1 MVVHT
6 PSSGAP
12 FLPTPDP
19 PHGSAAA
26 PSPPPWAAGTFAR
39 PPSSHSMRRDVRDDY
54 YDARGRSPHGSG
66 PRGPYPHEYRDRDWD
81 RDRDR
86 DWDRERDWDHRDRDR
101 DRDRAP
107 LIDSYRSAPLPP
119 RGTSSVDRYDPRDR
133 DRDRGDWLP
142 PMRDRDR
149 YPPPPPPPGPR
160 GSYPEDWDAPPPP
173 PSRMI
178 DRYRS
183 SDRDRD
189 ATLPPSSRTRSYS
202 GARPLL
208 DEYPRSRTSSGVLP
222 ESALL
227 LSPTP
232 GVDIDPIPAPT
243 PMPVPTPVPE
253 KYVPPPPA
261 LFGEM
266 WKALGDPAKQSK
278 KEPPRRTNGV
288 MPGESSCKIT
298 PTDPRI
304 AAQAVPRLLQSH
316 RFHNRALLRTQIQ
329 RDPSVTYLP
338 TFVTVAN
345 LDPTLDP
352 AGVRAMFA
360 ECGPIEYT
368 RVELHPAN
376 GMSLGIARIK
386 FHSTAATNDCVRR
399 FDARPM
405 RDGTFLRVESDV
417 TGQTFRMLV
426 QEAYSRPPPAPP
438 GTAPAGPPSADATPG
453 GMPKD
458 LRSSRTSRPS
468 ARDSDAKRRKPAN
481 GTTRSPPPTPH
492 ERDPYANDALVP
504 PYLRITN
511 IPLHFAAH
519 KLRALVSSFGP
530 RRAAV
535 VDGAW
540 VITFADP
547 ENVVRCHRVMDGKR
561 HEGYVLRA
569 DVILGHDS
577 TPSGPAAGAVPP
589 KSAWDR
595 DADVAKTR
603 LRIDARKAIWD
614 RIMAEHLL
622 DAIKHRVR
630 ARVAAAGGVGEQ
642 TEDMPSADV
651 QFPSLSATFDD
662 DAGLTSD
669 SHLPTPTTTSDHHA
683 APRARAATN
692 GSLDRAI
699 LALPS
704 FKVRRSDARRRGR
717 ELSDDESDPEDAR
730 RARRK
735 RLRRGR
741 SRSPHDDSDGDS
753 LAAARPTARRR
764 RAMSWSTSTSI
775 SESEAELLAMGTSGG
790 GVRRRT
796 TTAPAAR
803 KRRNIDFDSTS
814 EEDGDE
820 DEDEAAVDSD
830 AVSAVPPAGGDED
843 DDGEPAAAA
852 VVPRAKP
859 KSAKAVAAA
868 RRVRNKA
875 AAAAAV
881 KARKSTRRDVP
892 RVRGVPAKWDYLPD
906 AGLWSDDDANDGHDA
921 DDEDE
926 DAVEARRE
934 TDRTATLAAL
944 ESQLEGTLASL
955 ETDFVLD
962 GLASSWPDQDR
973 VTWVGHGARDEYK
986 YMYAALQERYAALP
1000 ASPEKPLAARDPVMA
1015 APPPPLMLP
1024 PAVSVPD
1031 DPIVAPLDKLGLGP
1045 SHDATGKPGSP
1056 TPWTTAA
1063 DLLGAPSMDPAA
1075 AKWSTC
1081 SRTMG
1086 VRKIPFD
1093 AKVHYLPRIPPLTP
1107 QERHQALLAAGTST
1121 RAGAAVL
1128 GVLGALGHDESGGAS
1143 AATGSVPD
1151 AGTSSSTWVVEGTMS
1166 VSTLKARAKRLK
1178 IAKSGIHNWGLYALE
1193 PIEAGDLVIEYVGEV
1208 VRQKVA
1214 DTRELQYEREGL
1226 GGSSYLFRLD
1236 DDRVVDATKTGNY
1249 ARFINHCCDP
1259 NCIARII
1266 AVDGRKRIVIYAA
1279 KPIAVGEEITYDY
1292 KFDFEDDD
1300 AKIPCLCE
1308 AKACRGFLN

>member
-1 MVVHT
+1 MGCRHVC
-6 PSSGAP
+6 AP
-12 FLPTPDP
+12 AFVAQY
-19 PHGSAAA
+19 AARRA
-26 PSPPPWAAGTFAR
+26 RRLLRRAR
-39 PPSSHSMRRDVRDDY
+39 PQPTC
-54 YDARGRSPHGSG
+54 GG
-66 PRGPYPHEYRDRDWD
+66 PRGLYPPEYRDRDWD
-81 RDRDR
+81 RDRNWDR
-86 DWDRERDWDHRDRDR
+86 DRERTGTPGTRTKDRP
-101 DRDRAP
+101 P
-107 LIDSYRSAPLPP
+107 LIDSYRSAPLPS
-119 RGTSSVDRYDPRDR
+119 RGPAAVDRYDPRDR
-133 DRDRGDWLP
+133 DRDRGDWPP
-142 PMRDRDR
+142 PMRDR
-149 YPPPPPPPGPR
+149 YPPPPPPPVLR
-160 GSYPEDWDAPPPP
+160 GGYPGDDWDAPPPP
-173 PSRMI
+173 SRVI

-183 SDRDRD
+183 SDRDRG
-189 ATLPPSSRTRSYS
+189 APLPPPSRTRSYS
-202 GARPLL
+202 GARPPL
-208 DEYPRSRTSSGVLP
+208 DEYPRSRASSGMLP

-232 GVDIDPIPAPT
+232 GVDIDPLPAPT

-253 KYVPPPPA
+253 KYVPPPPTP
-261 LFGEM
+261 FGEM

-278 KEPPRRTNGV
+278 KEPPRRTNGI

-298 PTDPRI
+298 PTDPRV

-417 TGQTFRMLV
+417 TGQKFRVLV

-438 GTAPAGPPSADATPG
+438 GAATAGPSPADSTPART
-453 GMPKD
+453 PKD

-481 GTTRSPPPTPH
+481 GTTRSPPPTLH
-492 ERDPYANDALVP
+492 ERDPYANNALVP

-511 IPLHFAAH
+511 LPLHVAAH
-519 KLRALVSSFGP
+519 NLRALVSGFGP
-530 RRAAV
+530 RRVSV

-547 ENVVRCHRVMDGKR
+547 ENTMRCHQILDGKR
-561 HEGYVLRA
+561 HEGYVLRTHVVRG
-569 DVILGHDS
+569 DDG
-577 TPSGPAAGAVPP
+577 TPNDPATGAAPP

-603 LRIDARKAIWD
+603 LRIDVRKAVWD
-614 RIMAEHLL
+614 RVMAEHLL
-622 DAIKHRVR
+622 DAIKRRVR
-630 ARVAAAGGVGEQ
+630 ARVTAAGGAGDD
-642 TEDMPSADV
+642 TEDLASTDV
-651 QFPSLSATFDD
+651 QFPSRSATFDD
-662 DAGLTSD
+662 DAGITSD
-669 SHLPTPTTTSDHHA
+669 SHLPTPTTTSDHHTV
-683 APRARAATN
+683 PRTRAAAD

-717 ELSDDESDPEDAR
+717 NLSDDESDPDDTR
-730 RARRK
+730 RTRRK

-741 SRSPHDDSDGDS
+741 SRSPYDDSDGDS
-753 LAAARPTARRR
+753 LAATRPTARRR

-775 SESEAELLAMGTSGG
+775 
-790 GVRRRT
+790 
-796 TTAPAAR
+796 P
-803 KRRNIDFDSTS
+803 I
-814 EEDGDE
+814 
-820 DEDEAAVDSD
+820 
-830 AVSAVPPAGGDED
+830 
-843 DDGEPAAAA
+843 
-852 VVPRAKP
+852 
-859 KSAKAVAAA
+859 
-868 RRVRNKA
+868 
-875 AAAAAV
+875 

-892 RVRGVPAKWDYLPD
+892 RVRGVPAEWDYLPD
-906 AGLWSDDDANDGHDA
+906 AGLWSDDDEEAANDA
-921 DDEDE
+921 DDDDE
-926 DAVEARRE
+926 EEVEFRRE

-944 ESQLEGTLASL
+944 ESQLEDTLASL
-955 ETDFVLD
+955 EADLAHD
-962 GLASSWPDQDR
+962 GHASSWPDPDR
-973 VTWVGHGARDEYK
+973 VIWAGHGARDEYK
-986 YMYAALQERYAALP
+986 SMYAALQERYAGLP
-1000 ASPEKPLAARDPVMA
+1000 ASPEKPLAARDPVVA
-1015 APPPPLMLP
+1015 APPPPPLMLP
-1024 PAVSVPD
+1024 PAVEVPD
-1031 DPIVAPLDKLGLGP
+1031 DPIVAPLDRLGLGP
-1045 SHDATGKPGSP
+1045 SRDAQGKPGSP

-1063 DLLGAPSMDPAA
+1063 DILGATSMDPGT